1 LAESLRII
9 LHNQKSNIIKGAA
22 FLSLSAFLFALM
34 GVFIRLASHHDGGV
48 NNANIVFFRNLI
60 GCTIFI
66 PLLLQKGITPFKTK
80 VLHLHFIRMFVG
92 LAAMY
97 CFFYAIQT
105 IKLANAML
113 FTYSAP
119 IFAPAIA
126 ALWLKERFNPKM
138 AFPIG
143 LGFLGVIL
151 ITDPTEDI
159 VDINAIV
166 GLASSFLAATAFVTV
181 RSLSFTEP
189 PFRIVFYFTAFS
201 TIVSSFPLIWFHQP
215 LTLEQIELMA
225 VVGILAT
232 TSQFCLTT
240 AYQQA
245 STSEIGCFA
254 YLAIVFSGIFA
265 WGLWAEVPDA
275 LSVIGALC
283 VFTSGFITLY
293 SQRKKTKPL

>member
-1 LAESLRII
+1 MQNPI
-9 LHNQKSNIIKGAA
+9 SNIAKGAA

-80 VLHLHFIRMFVG
+80 VLHLHFVRMFVG

-119 IFAPAIA
+119 IFAPAIGA
-126 ALWLKERFNPKM
+126 FWLKEKFNAKM
-138 AFPIG
+138 YVPIG
-143 LGFLGVIL
+143 LGFIGVFL
-151 ITDPTEDI
+151 ITDPTKDI
-159 VDINAIV
+159 LDINAVV

-201 TIVSSFPLIWFHQP
+201 SMVSAVPLIWYHQP
-215 LTLEQIELMA
+215 LTQEQIELMA

-232 TSQFCLTT
+232 TSQFCLTK

-245 STSEIGCFA
+245 SASDIGHFA
-254 YLAIVFSGIFA
+254 YLAIVFSGLFA
-265 WGLWAEVPDA
+265 WALWAEVPDA
-275 LSVIGALC
+275 LSVIGALL
-283 VFTSGFITLY
+283 VFSSGFITLY
-293 SQRKKTKPL
+293 AQRKKTKPL

>member
-1 LAESLRII
+1 M
-9 LHNQKSNIIKGAA
+9 HNRTSNIVKGAA
-22 FLSLSAFLFALM
+22 FLSLSALLFALM
-34 GVFIRLASHHDGGV
+34 GVFIRLVSHHDGGV

-66 PLLLQKGITPFKTK
+66 PLLLQKGFTPFKTK
-80 VLHLHFIRMFVG
+80 VIHLHFVRMFVG

-119 IFAPAIA
+119 IFAPVIG
-126 ALWLKERFNPKM
+126 ALWLKEKSNVKM
-138 AFPIG
+138 YIPIG
-143 LGFLGVIL
+143 LGFIGVFL
-151 ITDPTEDI
+151 ITDPTQDI
-159 VDINAIV
+159 FDINAMV

-189 PFRIVFYFTAFS
+189 PFRIVFYFTVFS
-201 TIVSSFPLIWFHQP
+201 AVVSAFPLIWYHQP
-215 LTLEQIELMA
+215 LTREQIELLA

-232 TSQFCLTT
+232 TSQFCLTK

-245 STSEIGCFA
+245 SASDIGHFA

-265 WGLWAEVPDA
+265 WALWAEVPDS
-275 LSVIGALC
+275 LSIIGAIC

-293 SQRKKTKPL
+293 AQRKKHKSL

>member
-1 LAESLRII
+1 M
-9 LHNQKSNIIKGAA
+9 NQPPNNIVKGAA
-22 FLSLSAFLFALM
+22 YLSLSAFLFAWM
-34 GVFIRLASHHDGGV
+34 GVFIRLVAHHDGGV

-66 PLLLQKGITPFKTK
+66 PFLLQKGIKPFKTQ
-80 VLHLHFIRMFVG
+80 VLHLHFVRMFVG

-97 CFFYAIQT
+97 CFFYAIET

-126 ALWLKERFNPKM
+126 AFWLKERFNKKM
-138 AFPIG
+138 YIPIG
-143 LGFLGVIL
+143 LGFIGVIL
-151 ITDPTEDI
+151 ITDPTHEI
-159 VDINAIV
+159 FDINAVV

-201 TIVSSFPLIWFHQP
+201 AVVSALPLIWFAQP
-215 LTLEQIELMA
+215 LTQEQLALLA

-232 TSQFCLTT
+232 TSQFCLTK

-245 STSEIGCFA
+245 SSADIGHFA
-254 YLAIVFSGIFA
+254 YLAIVFSGVFA
-265 WGLWAEVPDA
+265 WGLWDEVPDI
-275 LSVIGALC
+275 LSITGALL
-283 VFTSGFITLY
+283 VFASGFITLY
-293 SQRKKTKPL
+293 AQRKKAKPL